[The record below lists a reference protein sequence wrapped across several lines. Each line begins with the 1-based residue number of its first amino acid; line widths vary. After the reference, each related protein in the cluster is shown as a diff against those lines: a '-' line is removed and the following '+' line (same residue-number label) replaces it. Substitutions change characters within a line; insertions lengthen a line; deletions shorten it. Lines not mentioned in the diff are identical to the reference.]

1 MPTSITIEPP
11 ILGKPLTGVVIVH
24 EVEKDY
30 ESIKKF
36 VNKNMLK
43 TFSRMFFLKP
53 KSNEI
58 ECESISLVYEC
69 FAIINSKYHLEYY
82 RNNRYMLNVDNE
94 VVESII
100 FGHNL
105 KPEIIKDKSGSQK
118 QFVVESKERVIY
130 KNNKQHA
137 FDRKGRSINPKKI
150 PSART
155 KENPIE
161 FLQSYSTNVRHL
173 DVSIPEILKKS
184 IKKRPEDTEQI
195 IDEHLEITSHVLIY
209 TPIFEARCKNLKSNE
224 IKIIPVSGVTGKIFR
239 L

>member
-1 MPTSITIEPP
+1 MSIEPP
-11 ILGKPLTGVVIVH
+11 VVGKPSAGVVLVH
-24 EVEKDY
+24 EVDKDY

-43 TFSRMFFLKP
+43 AFSRMFFLKP
-53 KSNEI
+53 KSDEI

-69 FAIINSKYHLEYY
+69 FASINSKYHLEYY
-82 RNNRYMLNVDNE
+82 RTSKYMFNVDDN

-100 FGHNL
+100 FGRNL
-105 KPEIIKDKSGSQK
+105 KPERIKAKSGVK
-118 QFVVESKERVIY
+118 KHFVIEGKERVIFED
-130 KNNKQHA
+130 NKQHV
-137 FDRKGRSINPKKI
+137 FDRKGRPINPKII

-155 KENPIE
+155 KDNPIE

-184 IKKRPEDTEQI
+184 IKKRPENIEQI
-195 IDEHLEITSHVLIY
+195 IDEHLELTSHVLIY

-224 IKIIPVSGVTGKIFR
+224 IKIIPVSGVTGKIFG